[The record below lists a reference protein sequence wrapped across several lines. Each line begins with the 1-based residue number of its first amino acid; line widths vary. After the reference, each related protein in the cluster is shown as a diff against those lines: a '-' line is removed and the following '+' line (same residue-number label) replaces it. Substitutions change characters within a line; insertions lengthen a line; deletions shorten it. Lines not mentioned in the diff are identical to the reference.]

1 MSVHGNIKDLKCQK
15 NSLEKNAK
23 NFHEKIK
30 AYIRDPCEKGFGQK
44 SDLETQLKISSWKG

>member
-44 SDLETQLKISSWKG
+44 SDLETQLKISS